1 MAAAKILKDEEDW
14 VDFLIKPTTTA
25 EMIKDIYHQY
35 PPLTGHMVED
45 LYWAKRID
53 ILQFYFSVDW
63 FSMAGRGLCE
73 QLLAAATA
81 ASKN

>member
-1 MAAAKILKDEEDW
+1 MNAAKGVKDQEDW
-14 VDFLIKPTTTA
+14 VDFLKKPTTTL
-25 EMIKDIYHQY
+25 EMIKDFYQNF

-53 ILQFYFSVDW
+53 ILEFYFSVDW
-63 FSMAGRGLCE
+63 FSMAGRDLCV

-81 ASKN
+81 SKN